1 MAKKMRIRKLAVVLL
16 VLSMLTGMLGGFSAF
31 AADKTKEITITTNT
45 DDNPFLRVALYS
57 SVFKTGGPFTVRC
70 EMKIDSYTPNK
81 SDANIF
87 VNIAD
92 GRDSKQEVVWLNT
105 WKRKTSGWVE
115 MTDEN
120 GAYITFENINKVMIS
135 GALEDFALLQFGS
148 YYVDS
153 VIHYRNFRILNAA
166 GSVVYS
172 WDDDSSIEVGEDVR
186 DLETR
191 NLYGLTF
198 GDGSAD
204 YIISESEAGGD
215 GPAVTD
221 PPTEAPTTANNTTPP
236 TSGVTNTP
244 GPGGNTT
251 TPPESSDPTTVDPAA
266 TTTEPSTD
274 PSAAAPDSSPD
285 SSDVPV
291 GGDPASST
299 PGTQD
304 KGGLGVGAIIG
315 IIAGAIVVLAGA
327 AFGILYATKKLPWMK
342 QGAEE
347 TQPEEPKDE

>member
-120 GAYITFENINKVMIS
+120 GA
-135 GALEDFALLQFGS
+135 
-148 YYVDS
+148 
-153 VIHYRNFRILNAA
+153 
-166 GSVVYS
+166 
-172 WDDDSSIEVGEDVR
+172 
-186 DLETR
+186 
-191 NLYGLTF
+191 
-198 GDGSAD
+198 
-204 YIISESEAGGD
+204 
-215 GPAVTD
+215 
-221 PPTEAPTTANNTTPP
+221 
-236 TSGVTNTP
+236 
-244 GPGGNTT
+244 
-251 TPPESSDPTTVDPAA
+251 
-266 TTTEPSTD
+266 
-274 PSAAAPDSSPD
+274 
-285 SSDVPV
+285 
-291 GGDPASST
+291 
-299 PGTQD
+299 
-304 KGGLGVGAIIG
+304 
-315 IIAGAIVVLAGA
+315 
-327 AFGILYATKKLPWMK
+327 
-342 QGAEE
+342 
-347 TQPEEPKDE
+347 